1 MLGGKYMRIAV
12 DIMGGDK
19 APEEIIAGSLAAAQQ
34 YPHWHLTLVGQSEA
48 LPKNL
53 PDNVNTALST
63 SVMAM
68 DESIENLRSKKD
80 SSIWIATKLV
90 KDNLADAVVSAGS
103 TAAQMATALLL
114 LGRIPGITRPAIATT
129 MPTLAGGK
137 IMLDVGA
144 NSECTAEMLLQFA
157 QMGDLYSRMVMKVAN
172 PQIALL
178 SNGSEECKG
187 TETIIKAHEMIKKS
201 DLNFIGNR
209 EGRDINKGN
218 YDVLVCDGFTGNVA
232 LKTVEGTSSVIFSM
246 LKEQLQ
252 KSAIRK
258 MGTAM
263 ILPGLKELKAK
274 LDYAEYGGAPLLGV
288 GGVSIICHG
297 SSDRIAVKNAIR
309 VAGACVEGEFI
320 KKIEA
325 MMKQDGE

>member
-1 MLGGKYMRIAV
+1 MRIAV

-34 YPHWHLTLVGQSEA
+34 YKEWHLTLVGQSEA

-53 PDNVNTALST
+53 PDNVNTAIST

-68 DESIENLRSKKD
+68 DESVENLRSKKD

-114 LGRIPGITRPAIATT
+114 LGRIPGITRPAIATM

-157 QMGDLYSRMVMKVAN
+157 QMGDIYSRLVMKAAN

-187 TETIIKAHEMIKKS
+187 TETVIAAHELIKKS
-201 DLNFIGNR
+201 GLNFIGNR
-209 EGRDINKGN
+209 EGRDITKGN
-218 YDVLVCDGFTGNVA
+218 YDVLVCDGFAGNVA
-232 LKTVEGTSSVIFSM
+232 LKSIEGTSSTIFSL

-252 KSAIRK
+252 KSAVRK
-258 MGTAM
+258 MGAAM
-263 ILPGLKELKAK
+263 IMPGLKEIKAA

-297 SSDRIAVKNAIR
+297 SSDRIAIKNAIR
-309 VAGACVEGEFI
+309 VAGTCVEGNFI
-320 KKIEA
+320 EKIKA
-325 MMKQDGE
+325 TIKQSGE